1 MGKAELLI
9 TVILFNLFFV
19 SFTVAI
25 MVYIRKYK
33 SRKKEYL
40 NEIKINNEIHQKE
53 LLSTQLEIQQDTMQQ
68 IGRELHDNIGQ
79 KLTLVSLYAQ
89 QLVYEKKVP
98 QASEKIEQIYQIVNS
113 SLEDLRALSKNLTND
128 NINTHEIVT
137 LIQDEVNNL
146 NALKKCDVLF
156 NHNRNDFN
164 LDFVRKNVLLR
175 ITQEFLQNSLK
186 HSNCSEIKIGLH
198 SDNAIFLKLK
208 IEDNGVGFDYLNSK
222 ADGIGL
228 KNMKKRAEII
238 GGKFSLISNLNS
250 GTAITVVLNSQS

>member
-25 MVYIRKYK
+25 MIYIRKYK

-53 LLSTQLEIQQDTMQQ
+53 LLATQLEIQQATMQQ

-79 KLTLVSLYAQ
+79 KLTLVSLYSQ

-98 QASEKIEQIYQIVNS
+98 QESEKIEQIYQIINS
-113 SLEDLRALSKNLTND
+113 SLQDLRSLSKNLTND
-128 NINTHEIVT
+128 NVSRNEIVT
-137 LIQDEVNNL
+137 LIQDEVDNL
-146 NALKKCDVLF
+146 NALQKCDVLF
-156 NHNRNDFN
+156 NYNRACFE

-175 ITQEFLQNSLK
+175 VTQEFLQNSLK
-186 HSNCSEIKIGLH
+186 HANCSKINIDIH
-198 SDNAIFLKLK
+198 SSDDIFLQLK
-208 IEDNGVGFDYLNSK
+208 IQDDGLGFDYANIK

-238 GGKFSLISNLNS
+238 GGQFRFESKPNF
-250 GTAITVVLNSQS
+250 GTALTVILNNQS

>member
-1 MGKAELLI
+1 MGKTELLI

-98 QASEKIEQIYQIVNS
+98 QASDKIEQIYQIVNS
-113 SLEDLRALSKNLTND
+113 SLQDLRSLSKNLTND
-128 NINTHEIVT
+128 NVSRNEIVT
-137 LIQDEVNNL
+137 LIQDEVNHL
-146 NALKKCDVLF
+146 NALKKCEVLF
-156 NHNRNDFN
+156 NYNCDYFD

-186 HSNCSEIKIGLH
+186 HANCDEIKIDLQ
-198 SDNAIFLKLK
+198 SDNEAFLRLK
-208 IEDNGVGFDYLNSK
+208 IQDNGVGFDYEKNY
-222 ADGIGL
+222 AEGIGL

-238 GGKFSLISNLNS
+238 GGKFSFESKPNH
-250 GTAITVVLNSQS
+250 GTALTVILNN